1 MRGPNRLT
9 HLLYTPLYTPSVN
22 GNGTSQGHMGYV
34 GESLTRLFP
43 DANNNEY
50 MIQ

>member
-1 MRGPNRLT
+1 MRGPNRL
-9 HLLYTPLYTPSVN
+9 YTPVYTPSVN
-22 GNGTSQGHMGYV
+22 GNGTFQEGHMGYV
-34 GESLTRLFP
+34 GESLTRLFT